1 MSGEKGGGGRPES
14 SIPHRLVTAQ
24 AGLLSPSLFHL
35 SLHSSHLMLREINPA
50 LLQQL
55 DRVLGVDVVVKRE
68 LKVELPSG
76 TVLRA
81 VALGIGK
88 REAELDD
95 LRVIR
100 GREGWTDGG
109 TRMSSVVLSKS
120 TSDIS
125 IPTLPS
131 LSLSPSLRPL
141 P

>member
-1 MSGEKGGGGRPES
+1 
-14 SIPHRLVTAQ
+14 
-24 AGLLSPSLFHL
+24 
-35 SLHSSHLMLREINPA
+35 MLREINPA